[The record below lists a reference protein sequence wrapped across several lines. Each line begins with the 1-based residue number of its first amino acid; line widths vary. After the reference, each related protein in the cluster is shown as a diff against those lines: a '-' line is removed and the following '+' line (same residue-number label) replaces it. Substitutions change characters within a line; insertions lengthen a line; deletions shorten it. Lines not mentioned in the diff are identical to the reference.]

1 VSRYVAFPVCV
12 CFVCVYPAAVG
23 KADTAAGLL
32 AQQSTDIS
40 SEKVSAQPTQLA
52 ASYGIGMIDLNT
64 CRSSF
69 VSESLVILNTVST
82 HNPVAIYFLIHCIAC
97 SIG

>member
-1 VSRYVAFPVCV
+1 VCV
-12 CFVCVYPAAVG
+12 CVFFCLSPAAVG

-52 ASYGIGMIDLNT
+52 ASYGIGMIDLHSYF
-64 CRSSF
+64 SSLHDF
-69 VSESLVILNTVST
+69 EQ
-82 HNPVAIYFLIHCIAC
+82 C
-97 SIG
+97 